1 MNEPID
7 CDFDI
12 AVLGHLKND
21 CYFCMLKIKQ
31 LIAIAIKNRTLMAC
45 LPWLDP
51 DRLEYF
57 LSSSGDILNVS
68 IQKKIRKKLSCVPTK
83 KC

>member
-1 MNEPID
+1 
-7 CDFDI
+7 
-12 AVLGHLKND
+12 
-21 CYFCMLKIKQ
+21 
-31 LIAIAIKNRTLMAC
+31 MAC

-68 IQKKIRKKLSCVPTK
+68 IQKKNREKIIMCSHEKMLILRMQLTVVDRGSKIPDNPNVPDEGW
-83 KC
+83 